1 MSRGLQPGSKLVW
14 TVARRGAIRSGGR
27 LRRRSVDEAP
37 AWVTIWAG
45 GWAVDEPRGTA
56 AGGLRHFGA
65 SVGAEDSNWKVLFG
79 VTTEGPTF
87 CTVLEDL

>member
-1 MSRGLQPGSKLVW
+1 MGNDLGRGV
-14 TVARRGAIRSGGR
+14 GGR
-27 LRRRSVDEAP
+27 SAPGDGRR
-37 AWVTIWAG
+37 
-45 GWAVDEPRGTA
+45 
-56 AGGLRHFGA
+56 GLRHFGA